1 MDQAG
6 QIDYKKIM
14 KGTTTIGVVCS
25 DGVVV
30 GADSR
35 ATMDNVIGSSE
46 ARKVFKIDSNLA
58 MTIAG
63 GVGDAQELI
72 RIMKVQ
78 NEIYKMNEGHSLS
91 PKSAA
96 SLASIIL
103 QENRMYPLYVW
114 PLIAGMDD
122 DEPQLY
128 NVDPVGG
135 AIAES
140 KFTSIGSGSQT
151 ALGYVEDMYKKGIS
165 TNDAVKG
172 VARALT
178 IAMRRHSATGDGML
192 IAVIN
197 KAGYAEYTG
206 KELEKILGTA
216 K

>member
-6 QIDYKKIM
+6 QIDYKKIL
-14 KGTTTIGVVCS
+14 KGTTTIGLVCS

-35 ATMDNVIGSSE
+35 ATMDNIIGSSE
-46 ARKVFKIDSNLA
+46 ARKIFKIDGNLA

-78 NEIYKMNEGHSLS
+78 NEIYKMNEGHPLS

-114 PLIAGMDD
+114 PLIAGMDGD
-122 DEPQLY
+122 MPQLF

-135 AIAES
+135 AIEES
-140 KFTSIGSGSQT
+140 KFTSVGSGSQA
-151 ALGYVEDMYKKGIS
+151 ALGYIEDMFKKGIS
-165 TNDAVKG
+165 TKDAVKG

-178 IAMRRHSATGDGML
+178 IAIRRDSASGDNIL

-197 KAGYAEYTG
+197 KAGYTEYTG
-206 KELEKILGTA
+206 KDLEKVLGTA